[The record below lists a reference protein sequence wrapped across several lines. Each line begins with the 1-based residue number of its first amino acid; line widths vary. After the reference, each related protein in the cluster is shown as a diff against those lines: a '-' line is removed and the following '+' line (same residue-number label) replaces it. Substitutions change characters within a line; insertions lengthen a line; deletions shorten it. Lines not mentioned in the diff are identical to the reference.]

1 MDNNENFDNP
11 FSFYQNNMP
20 DNNDND
26 NFPNRINYSEI
37 FNVKDYFTILGC
49 SMNNNK
55 IIIYKSSLNKIATMI
70 NIIPLEYISFR
81 NYKTNEKSN
90 INLFQKENNEIN
102 IDTQENNQYLENS
115 DSESDNEL
123 NDGFKRVDNLEDNLF
138 DWDIYK
144 KSFWFYLFLILCS
157 IFDICFYLYIITQTI
172 HKSHYFTIFTL
183 IRAILLLFTSI
194 FGLIK
199 SNIHDFSGY
208 IIKITTVLV
217 PILSL
222 IGIILYLASDIEF
235 QLYWIKIIIDI
246 VTMTISIILILFV
259 TGIIKAEA
267 IQIKVNNNQID
278 QSLIS
283 NYKGISRGENNKIM
297 KF

>member
-267 IQIKVNNNQID
+267 IP
-278 QSLIS
+278 SLIAS
-283 NYKGISRGENNKIM
+283 STS
-297 KF
+297 

>member
-1 MDNNENFDNP
+1 MENNENFDNP
-11 FSFYQNNMP
+11 FGFYQNNLP
-20 DNNDND
+20 EKNDND
-26 NFPNRINYSEI
+26 NFSDRINYSDI
-37 FNVKDYFTILGC
+37 FNSKDYFTILGC

-55 IIIYKSSLNKIATMI
+55 IIIYKSSLNKIASMI
-70 NIIPLEYISFR
+70 NIIPLEYISFT
-81 NYKTNEKSN
+81 NYKNNEKSN
-90 INLFQKENNEIN
+90 INLFQNENNDIN
-102 IDTQENNQYLENS
+102 IDSQENNQYTDNS

-144 KSFWFYLFLILCS
+144 KGFWFYLFLILCA

-172 HKSHYFTIFTL
+172 HKSHYYTIFTL

-194 FGLIK
+194 LGVIK
-199 SNIHDFSGY
+199 SKIHDFSGY
-208 IIKITTVLV
+208 IIKISTILI

-222 IGIILYLASDIEF
+222 LGIILYLASDIEF
-235 QLYWIKIIIDI
+235 KIYWIKIIIDI
-246 VTMTISIILILFV
+246 ITMTISIILILFV

-283 NYKGISRGENNKIM
+283 NYKGITKEENNKVV

>member
-1 MDNNENFDNP
+1 M
-11 FSFYQNNMP
+11 
-20 DNNDND
+20 
-26 NFPNRINYSEI
+26 
-37 FNVKDYFTILGC
+37 
-49 SMNNNK
+49 
-55 IIIYKSSLNKIATMI
+55 
-70 NIIPLEYISFR
+70 
-81 NYKTNEKSN
+81 
-90 INLFQKENNEIN
+90 
-102 IDTQENNQYLENS
+102 
-115 DSESDNEL
+115 
-123 NDGFKRVDNLEDNLF
+123 DNLEDNLF